1 MSDQTS
7 NNLYSQNIL
16 IIGGGGYVGSV
27 LTQEL
32 LLRGHNISVIDNF
45 WFGNDLVEHPKLKI
59 YKNDIR
65 EFNQKVFAEN
75 KFNTV
80 IHLANVAND
89 PAVELNQIM
98 SWEINVLAGKTI
110 IEFAIANGAQKF
122 IFASSGSVYGVSESP
137 NVTEN
142 HPLVPI
148 SAYNKTKMI
157 AERVFASYIDLIKL
171 YVIRPATVCGL
182 SPRMRLDVSVN
193 MLSFQALKNRKITVF
208 GGSQVRPNI
217 HIDDLVEIYKIIAE
231 TDKIETGIY
240 NAGFENLS
248 IMEIAETIQNKIDCE
263 IVVEPTND
271 IRSYRQ
277 DSSKLINQ
285 GFKPIKSVKNAID
298 ELKESYESGILT
310 DNDRFYT
317 VRWMKLKNYN

>member
-1 MSDQTS
+1 
-7 NNLYSQNIL
+7 
-16 IIGGGGYVGSV
+16 
-27 LTQEL
+27 
-32 LLRGHNISVIDNF
+32 
-45 WFGNDLVEHPKLKI
+45 
-59 YKNDIR
+59 
-65 EFNQKVFAEN
+65 
-75 KFNTV
+75 
-80 IHLANVAND
+80 
-89 PAVELNQIM
+89 M